1 MHAALW
7 SAAMLAAL
15 GLSGLAALAGKAF
28 LTGALALV
36 LSIACL
42 LKSCHRGHKA
52 AHYEIITKPA
62 HLHDVEHIGLTSG
75 LSSSPYTSYA
85 RHLIQD
91 RIIPAILDTD
101 ASDEREMETNVIPIH
116 AYQLSANLPPGHQ
129 LVTHHR

>member
-1 MHAALW
+1 MW

-28 LTGALALV
+28 LTGALALI

-62 HLHDVEHIGLTSG
+62 HLHPDVEHIGLTAG

-91 RIIPAILDTD
+91 RLLPAILDSET
-101 ASDEREMETNVIPIH
+101 SDEREMETKVIPIH
-116 AYQLSANLPPGHQ
+116 AYQLPSNISPHQ
-129 LVTHHR
+129 MVHR

>member
-1 MHAALW
+1 MW

-28 LTGALALV
+28 LTGALALI

-62 HLHDVEHIGLTSG
+62 HLHSDVEHIGLTAG

-91 RIIPAILDTD
+91 RIIPAILDTET
-101 ASDEREMETNVIPIH
+101 SDEREMETKVIPVH
-116 AYQLSANLPPGHQ
+116 AYQLSANIPPHQ
-129 LVTHHR
+129 LVHR